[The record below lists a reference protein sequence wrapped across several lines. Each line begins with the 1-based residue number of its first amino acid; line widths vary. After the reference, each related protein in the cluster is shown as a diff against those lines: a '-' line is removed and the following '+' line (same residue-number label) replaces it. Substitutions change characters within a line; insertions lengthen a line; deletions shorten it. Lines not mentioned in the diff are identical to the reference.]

1 MPKRLTI
8 TIVLSFLFIAAFM
21 AGVASVWADEIPEA
35 SERPYKATTVD
46 ECIREKECVWT
57 AFEKFTINSEDVDP
71 EASNRVIRKW
81 GEDIRIMLFGENALQ
96 YKDDIQKSIELVKP
110 YFPYNIA
117 IVDSRYNVSVV
128 LTNSIEREF
137 EDNYGPRLA
146 RMFQTDAFQ
155 RIYLW
160 GKANIEGPLQSIAF
174 FDHYTDNQNLGVAF
188 SFVKTGTV
196 NSEDDIKS
204 SIFDILHKEVGSPD
218 IEFSKYGPGG
228 VLPTK
233 LDLLMM
239 DILYD
244 PRFYSGQSYRDV
256 QATFEQVYPDIIKDF
271 LNMNRK
277 AE

>member
-1 MPKRLTI
+1 
-8 TIVLSFLFIAAFM
+8 M

-71 EASNRVIRKW
+71 VTSSRVIRKW

-110 YFPYNIA
+110 YFPYDIA

-146 RMFQTDAFQ
+146 RMFQTDNFKK
-155 RIYLW
+155 IYLW
-160 GKANIEGPLQSIAF
+160 GKENIVGPLQRIVF
-174 FDHYTDNQNLGVAF
+174 FDHYNDNQNLGVAF
-188 SFVKTGTV
+188 SFIRTESDHTADYLKA
-196 NSEDDIKS
+196 
-204 SIFDILHKEVGSPD
+204 SIFDVLYQGIGSPD
-218 IEFSKYGPGG
+218 IEFSKYGPGIAM
-228 VLPTK
+228 PTK
-233 LDLLMM
+233 LDLLLMAL
-239 DILYD
+239 LYD

-256 QATFEQVYPDIIKDF
+256 KATFEQVYPDIIKDF